1 MDPDLTLIQAIQAGD
16 DSALNE
22 LINRHRESLF
32 HFVYRYL
39 RDETVARDVVQ
50 ETFVRAYFKAGRF
63 KPQALVK
70 TWLYAIALNLAR
82 DEARKF
88 SKRNRQISLE
98 AVAADATQ
106 RELSDP
112 GAAPSTQADQA
123 DDCARMQEA
132 IAQLPEKLRDALVLF
147 SLEGKSQKEVAEILS
162 TSPKTVELRVYH
174 AKQKLREWLRLE
186 STENRREN

>member
-1 MDPDLTLIQAIQAGD
+1 MDPDLPLIQALQAGD
-16 DSALNE
+16 DSTLNE
-22 LINRHRESLF
+22 LINRHREALF

-70 TWLYAIALNLAR
+70 TWLYSIALNLAR

-88 SKRNRQISLE
+88 SKRNRQIPLD
-98 AVAADATQ
+98 AVTANAAAH
-106 RELSDP
+106 ELSD
-112 GAAPSTQADQA
+112 AAAGPRAQADQA
-123 DDCARMQEA
+123 DDFARLQEA
-132 IAQLPEKLRDALVLF
+132 ITQLPEKLRDALVLF
-147 SLEGKSQKEVAEILS
+147 SLEGKSQNEAADILA

-174 AKQKLREWLRLE
+174 AKQKLREWLRLGTAE
-186 STENRREN
+186 KRMEN